1 MAKTIPATA
10 KFKEPEFELIENWRR
25 AQPRIPALSEAMRTL
40 IRRGLE
46 AEAEEQRSSSGKGK
60 AA

>member
-1 MAKTIPATA
+1 MARTIPATA

-25 AQPRIPALSEAMRTL
+25 AQPRIPPLSEAVRRL
-40 IRRGLE
+40 VFRGLE
-46 AEAEEQRSSSGKGK
+46 AEAAEQRSSGGKGK